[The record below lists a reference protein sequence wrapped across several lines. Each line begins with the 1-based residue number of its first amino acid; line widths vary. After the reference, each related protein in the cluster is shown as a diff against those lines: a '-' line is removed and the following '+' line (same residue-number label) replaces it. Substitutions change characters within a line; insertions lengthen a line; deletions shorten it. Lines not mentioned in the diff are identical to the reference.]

1 MLKSK
6 LTKIKQKDYY
16 KIDSM
21 KKISSNIDTKWKT
34 ELDRSLKKIKGLSPY
49 SEARH
54 EYKSDVKHKC
64 ELCRRSVLKDIDF
77 LCSDEC
83 ANKYWKVKKKREI

>member
-1 MLKSK
+1 MLKLEQSEENVEQQADSLLTENLLVK
-6 LTKIKQKDYY
+6 LD
-16 KIDSM
+16 
-21 KKISSNIDTKWKT
+21 
-34 ELDRSLKKIKGLSPY
+34 ELDRSLKKLKGLSPY